1 MAIETILVKDAAG
14 TDRGVLADKIGPGE
28 EYAQVVKQAY
38 GPDGTL
44 TLLDEKPATQA
55 AQTTANTAL
64 GAPADAEATGDGTII
79 GVLKRVR
86 ALLGTIATAVTGTL
100 TVGGSVAVSNLP
112 ATQTVSGNV
121 GVTGNVEV
129 TNDVGNPLPTSS
141 ADIGGTADAAA
152 SSDTGNF
159 SLIALI
165 KRLNTKL
172 GALGQQNMA
181 GSQPVVIASNQS
193 AVPTSSTD
201 IGAQADAAAGTDT
214 GTFSLIALVKRLLGK
229 FPGALGPQ
237 SAAASLSVV
246 QSDDTTVTGPAA
258 QSAINVDLLTG
269 TVNGWYDAR
278 GFQSGSIQI
287 VAGAGISAGAVIFEQ
302 TNDTS
307 LAPAGGPL
315 RAYEATS
322 INANPNVAAITI
334 AASTARIFTVPVNSR
349 FIRARISTAFVGGT
363 VQASA
368 TLSQR
373 AASFPT
379 VNVQQATAGNLN
391 VTVGGTLPAIVG
403 QGASGAALAGNPVR
417 MAGSDGTNTRN
428 LVTDTAGNLL
438 VVNPL
443 PFSIADVASAAL
455 TATTTTAAFTPSFG
469 NAYEVNIPV
478 TVVTGTTPTLDVG
491 IEESDDGGTNWFR
504 VYDFPRITA
513 TGIYRS
519 PKLPLTG
526 NRVRYVQTV
535 GGTTPSFTRAI
546 NRLQSIESVPP
557 IRQLVDRALAVNTI
571 NSVTASLNA
580 QNCRNVQLIVDMGA
594 VTTTPPQFQIEASD
608 NNGATWY
615 AVGSP
620 LVSAASTTGQLT
632 VANVQAQLYRARVS
646 TAGVGATLNSVTLKG
661 F

>member
-349 FIRARISTAFVGGT
+349 FVRARISTAFVGGT
-363 VQASA
+363 VQAAA
-368 TLSQR
+368 TFSQR

-391 VTVGGTLPAIVG
+391 VTATLSANTPTLAAGTNRAGFVAAAGIWYDDSSTAL
-403 QGASGAALAGNPVR
+403 GASA
-417 MAGSDGTNTRN
+417 SFTGTSRDAT
-428 LVTDTAGNLL
+428 V
-438 VVNPL
+438 
-443 PFSIADVASAAL
+443 
-455 TATTTTAAFTPSFG
+455 TATATAMA
-469 NAYEVNIPV
+469 NAGTYAQEVV
-478 TVVTGTTPTLDVG
+478 LSAESDVTGTLWLEVSRDN
-491 IEESDDGGTNWFR
+491 TNWRR
-504 VYDFPRITA
+504 VKSVATA
-513 TGIYRS
+513 AVSGGGFYAEIVHRPS
-519 PKLPLTG
+519 W
-526 NRVRYVQTV
+526 RYW
-535 GGTTPSFTRAI
+535 RAGY
-546 NRLQSIESVPP
+546 
-557 IRQLVDRALAVNTI
+557 T
-571 NSVTASLNA
+571 
-580 QNCRNVQLIVDMGA
+580 
-594 VTTTPPQFQIEASD
+594 
-608 NNGATWY
+608 NGAGAQTRF
-615 AVGSP
+615 ALGSIAK
-620 LVSAASTTGQLT
+620 AA
-632 VANVQAQLYRARVS
+632 
-646 TAGVGATLNSVTLKG
+646 
-661 F
+661 